1 MKGRRNKMTEA
12 IIYDSLS
19 GNTET
24 LAKEIKSIKK
34 NAYYEKIYDKLIEEL
49 PEYDIYYIG
58 SPIIKGICTDK
69 IKRLLQKIENKK
81 IFLFI
86 TTGYKGEDYYESLTR
101 RILEIIPK
109 SNQILGTFL
118 CQGKMQ
124 DAVKERYIKLIQEHP
139 EDKNLK
145 VSIENFE
152 QAKTHPDQ
160 KDKKDLIEKIQELS
174 LT

>member
-1 MKGRRNKMTEA
+1 MTEA

-19 GNTET
+19 GNTES

-58 SPIIKGICTDK
+58 SPIIKGMCTDK

>member
-1 MKGRRNKMTEA
+1 MTEA

-19 GNTET
+19 GNTES

-34 NAYYEKIYDKLIEEL
+34 NAYYEKINNKLIEEL

-124 DAVKERYIKLIQEHP
+124 DAVKEHYIKLIQEHP

-145 VSIENFE
+145 VSLENFE
-152 QAKTHPDQ
+152 QAKTHPDEN
-160 KDKKDLIEKIQELS
+160 DKKDLIEKIQELS

>member
-1 MKGRRNKMTEA
+1 MTEA

-19 GNTET
+19 GNTES

-34 NAYYEKIYDKLIEEL
+34 NAYYEKINNKLIEEL

-58 SPIIKGICTDK
+58 SPIIKGMCTDK

-86 TTGYKGEDYYESLTR
+86 TTGYKGEEYYESLTR

-109 SNQILGTFL
+109 SNQILGISL

-145 VSIENFE
+145 VSLENFE
-152 QAKTHPDQ
+152 QAKPHPDEN
-160 KDKKDLIEKIQELS
+160 DKKDLIEKIQELS

>member
-1 MKGRRNKMTEA
+1 MTEA

-19 GNTET
+19 GNTES

-34 NAYYEKIYDKLIEEL
+34 NAYYEKINNKLIEEL

-152 QAKTHPDQ
+152 QARTHPDQ

>member
-1 MKGRRNKMTEA
+1 MTEV

-19 GNTET
+19 GNTES

-34 NAYYEKIYDKLIEEL
+34 NAYYEKINDKLIEEL

-58 SPIIKGICTDK
+58 SPIIKGMCTDK

-101 RILEIIPK
+101 RILEILPK
-109 SNQILGTFL
+109 SNQILGVFL

-145 VSIENFE
+145 VSLENFE
-152 QAKTHPDQ
+152 QAKTHPDEN
-160 KDKKDLIEKIQELS
+160 DKKDLIEKIQELS

>member
-1 MKGRRNKMTEA
+1 MKEA
-12 IIYDSLS
+12 IIYDSLT
-19 GNTET
+19 GNTES

-34 NAYYEKIYDKLIEEL
+34 NAYYEKINDKLIEKL
-49 PEYDIYYIG
+49 PDYDIYYIG
-58 SPIIKGICTDK
+58 SPIIKGMCTDK
-69 IKRLLQKIENKK
+69 IKNILQKLENKK

-86 TTGYKGEDYYESLTR
+86 TAGYKGENYYESLTN
-101 RILEIIPK
+101 RIIGIIPK
-109 SNQILGTFL
+109 SNEILGIFL

-145 VSIENFE
+145 VSLENFE
-152 QAKTHPDQ
+152 QAKTHPDE

>member
-1 MKGRRNKMTEA
+1 MTEA

-34 NAYYEKIYDKLIEEL
+34 NAYYEKVNDKLIEEL

-58 SPIIKGICTDK
+58 SPIIKGMCTDK
-69 IKRLLQKIENKK
+69 IKHILQKLENKK

-86 TTGYKGEDYYESLTR
+86 TTGYKGENYYESLTK

-109 SNQILGTFL
+109 SNQILGAFF

-124 DAVKERYIKLIQEHP
+124 DAVKERYIKLIKEHP

-145 VSIENFE
+145 VSLENFE

>member
-1 MKGRRNKMTEA
+1 MTEA

-19 GNTET
+19 GNTES

-34 NAYYEKIYDKLIEEL
+34 NAYYEKINDKLIEEL
-49 PEYDIYYIG
+49 PEYGIYYIG
-58 SPIIKGICTDK
+58 SPIIKGMCTDK

-86 TTGYKGEDYYESLTR
+86 TTGYKGEDYYELLTR

-109 SNQILGTFL
+109 SNQILGIFL

-145 VSIENFE
+145 VSLENFE
-152 QAKTHPDQ
+152 QAKPHPDEN
-160 KDKKDLIEKIQELS
+160 DKKNLIEKIQELS

>member
-1 MKGRRNKMTEA
+1 MTEA

-34 NAYYEKIYDKLIEEL
+34 NAYYEKVNDKLIEEL

-58 SPIIKGICTDK
+58 SPIIKGMCTDK
-69 IKRLLQKIENKK
+69 IKRILQKLENKK

-86 TTGYKGEDYYESLTR
+86 TTGYKGENYYESLTK

-109 SNQILGTFL
+109 SNQILGTFF

-124 DAVKERYIKLIQEHP
+124 DAVKERYIKLIKEHP

-145 VSIENFE
+145 VSLENFE

>member
-1 MKGRRNKMTEA
+1 MTEA

-19 GNTET
+19 GNTES

-34 NAYYEKIYDKLIEEL
+34 NAYYEKINDKLIEEL
-49 PEYDIYYIG
+49 PEYGIYYIG
-58 SPIIKGICTDK
+58 SPIIKGMCTDK

>member
-1 MKGRRNKMTEA
+1 M
-12 IIYDSLS
+12 
-19 GNTET
+19 
-24 LAKEIKSIKK
+24 
-34 NAYYEKIYDKLIEEL
+34 
-49 PEYDIYYIG
+49 
-58 SPIIKGICTDK
+58 CTDK

-109 SNQILGTFL
+109 SNQILGIFL

-145 VSIENFE
+145 VSLENFE
-152 QAKTHPDQ
+152 QAKPYPDEN
-160 KDKKDLIEKIQELS
+160 DKKDLIEKIQELS

>member
-1 MKGRRNKMTEA
+1 MTEA

-19 GNTET
+19 GNTES

-34 NAYYEKIYDKLIEEL
+34 NAYYEKINNKLIEEL

-160 KDKKDLIEKIQELS
+160 KDKKDLIEKIKELS

>member
-1 MKGRRNKMTEA
+1 MTEA

-19 GNTET
+19 GNTES

-34 NAYYEKIYDKLIEEL
+34 NAYYEKINNKLIEEL

-58 SPIIKGICTDK
+58 SPIIKGMCTDK

-109 SNQILGTFL
+109 SNQILGIFL

-145 VSIENFE
+145 VSLENFE
-152 QAKTHPDQ
+152 QAKPHPDEN
-160 KDKKDLIEKIQELS
+160 DKKDLIEKIQELS

>member
-1 MKGRRNKMTEA
+1 MTEA

-19 GNTET
+19 GNTES

-34 NAYYEKIYDKLIEEL
+34 NAYYEKINDKLIEEL
-49 PEYDIYYIG
+49 PEYGIYYIG
-58 SPIIKGICTDK
+58 SPIIKGMCTDK
-69 IKRLLQKIENKK
+69 IKRLLQKIEKKK

-109 SNQILGTFL
+109 SNQILGIFL

-145 VSIENFE
+145 VSLENSE
-152 QAKTHPDQ
+152 QAKTHPDEN
-160 KDKKDLIEKIQELS
+160 DKKDLIEKIQELS

>member
-1 MKGRRNKMTEA
+1 MTEA

-19 GNTET
+19 GNTES

-34 NAYYEKIYDKLIEEL
+34 NAYYEKINNKLIEEL

-58 SPIIKGICTDK
+58 SPIIKGMCTDK

-145 VSIENFE
+145 VSLENFE
-152 QAKTHPDQ
+152 QAKTHPDEN
-160 KDKKDLIEKIQELS
+160 DKKDLIEKIQELS

>member
-1 MKGRRNKMTEA
+1 MTEA

-19 GNTET
+19 GNTES

-34 NAYYEKIYDKLIEEL
+34 NAYYEKINDKLIEEL

-58 SPIIKGICTDK
+58 SPIIKGMCTDK

-86 TTGYKGEDYYESLTR
+86 TTGYKGEDYYKSLTR

-109 SNQILGTFL
+109 SNQILGISL

-145 VSIENFE
+145 VSLENFE
-152 QAKTHPDQ
+152 QAKPHPDEN
-160 KDKKDLIEKIQELS
+160 DKKDLIEKIQELS

>member
-1 MKGRRNKMTEA
+1 MTEA

-19 GNTET
+19 GNTES

-34 NAYYEKIYDKLIEEL
+34 NAYYEKINNKLIEEL

-145 VSIENFE
+145 VSLENFE
-152 QAKTHPDQ
+152 QAKPHPDEN
-160 KDKKDLIEKIQELS
+160 DKKDLIEKIQELS

>member
-1 MKGRRNKMTEA
+1 MTEA

-19 GNTET
+19 GNTES
-24 LAKEIKSIKK
+24 LVKEIKSIKK
-34 NAYYEKIYDKLIEEL
+34 NAYYEKINDKLIEEL

-58 SPIIKGICTDK
+58 SPIIKGMCTDK

-109 SNQILGTFL
+109 SNQILGIFL

-145 VSIENFE
+145 VSLENFE
-152 QAKTHPDQ
+152 QAKAHPDEN
-160 KDKKDLIEKIQELS
+160 DKKDLIEKIQELS

>member
-1 MKGRRNKMTEA
+1 MTEA

-19 GNTET
+19 GNTES

-34 NAYYEKIYDKLIEEL
+34 NAYYEKINNKLIEEL

-58 SPIIKGICTDK
+58 SPIIKGMCTDK

-109 SNQILGTFL
+109 SNQILGISL

-145 VSIENFE
+145 VSLENFE
-152 QAKTHPDQ
+152 QAKTHPDEN
-160 KDKKDLIEKIQELS
+160 DKKDLIEKIQELS

>member
-1 MKGRRNKMTEA
+1 MTEA

-19 GNTET
+19 GNTES

-34 NAYYEKIYDKLIEEL
+34 NAYYEKINNKLIEEL

-58 SPIIKGICTDK
+58 SPIIKGMCTDK

-109 SNQILGTFL
+109 SNQILGIFL

>member
-1 MKGRRNKMTEA
+1 MTEA

-19 GNTET
+19 GNTES

-58 SPIIKGICTDK
+58 SPIIKGMCTDK

-109 SNQILGTFL
+109 SNQILGIFL

-145 VSIENFE
+145 VSLENFE
-152 QAKTHPDQ
+152 QAKPHPDEN
-160 KDKKDLIEKIQELS
+160 DKKDLIEKIQELS

>member
-1 MKGRRNKMTEA
+1 MTEA

-19 GNTET
+19 GNTES

-34 NAYYEKIYDKLIEEL
+34 NAYYEKINDKLIEEL
-49 PEYDIYYIG
+49 PEYGIYYIG
-58 SPIIKGICTDK
+58 SPIIKGMCTDK

-86 TTGYKGEDYYESLTR
+86 TTGYKGEDYYELLTR

-109 SNQILGTFL
+109 SNQILGIFL

-145 VSIENFE
+145 VSLENFE
-152 QAKTHPDQ
+152 QAKTHPDEN
-160 KDKKDLIEKIQELS
+160 DKKDLIEKIQELS

>member
-1 MKGRRNKMTEA
+1 MTEA

-19 GNTET
+19 GNTES

-34 NAYYEKIYDKLIEEL
+34 NAYYEKINNKLIEEL

-86 TTGYKGEDYYESLTR
+86 TTGYKGENYYESLTK

-109 SNQILGTFL
+109 SNQILGAFF

-124 DAVKERYIKLIQEHP
+124 DAVKERYIKLIKEHP

-145 VSIENFE
+145 VSLENFE

>member
-1 MKGRRNKMTEA
+1 MTEA

-19 GNTET
+19 GNTES

-34 NAYYEKIYDKLIEEL
+34 NAYYEKINDKLIEEL
-49 PEYDIYYIG
+49 LEYDIYYIG
-58 SPIIKGICTDK
+58 SPIIKGMCTDK
-69 IKRLLQKIENKK
+69 IKRLLQKIEKK

-86 TTGYKGEDYYESLTR
+86 TTGYKGEEYYESLTR

-109 SNQILGTFL
+109 SNQILGISL

-145 VSIENFE
+145 VSLENFE
-152 QAKTHPDQ
+152 QAKPHPDEN
-160 KDKKDLIEKIQELS
+160 DKKDLIEKIQELS

>member
-1 MKGRRNKMTEA
+1 MTEA

-19 GNTET
+19 GNTES

-34 NAYYEKIYDKLIEEL
+34 NAYYEKINNKLIEEL

-58 SPIIKGICTDK
+58 SPIIKGMCTDK

-160 KDKKDLIEKIQELS
+160 NDKKDLIEKIQELS

>member
-1 MKGRRNKMTEA
+1 MTEA

-19 GNTET
+19 GNTES

-34 NAYYEKIYDKLIEEL
+34 NAYYEKINNKLIEEL

-145 VSIENFE
+145 VSLENFE
-152 QAKTHPDQ
+152 QAKTHPDEN
-160 KDKKDLIEKIQELS
+160 DKKDLIEKIQELS

>member
-1 MKGRRNKMTEA
+1 MTEA

-19 GNTET
+19 GNTES

-34 NAYYEKIYDKLIEEL
+34 NAYYEKVNDKLIEEL

-58 SPIIKGICTDK
+58 SPIIKGMCTDK

-86 TTGYKGEDYYESLTR
+86 TTGYKGEDYYKSLTR

-109 SNQILGTFL
+109 SNQILGISL

-124 DAVKERYIKLIQEHP
+124 DAVKERYIKLIKEHP

-145 VSIENFE
+145 VSLENFE

>member
-1 MKGRRNKMTEA
+1 MTEA

-19 GNTET
+19 GNTES

-34 NAYYEKIYDKLIEEL
+34 NAYYEKINDKLIEEL
-49 PEYDIYYIG
+49 LEYDIYYIG
-58 SPIIKGICTDK
+58 SPIIKGMCTDK

-86 TTGYKGEDYYESLTR
+86 TTGYKGEEYYESLTR

-109 SNQILGTFL
+109 SNQILGISL

-145 VSIENFE
+145 VSLENFE
-152 QAKTHPDQ
+152 QAKTHPDEN
-160 KDKKDLIEKIQELS
+160 DKKDLIEKIQELS

>member
-1 MKGRRNKMTEA
+1 MTEA

-19 GNTET
+19 GNTES

-34 NAYYEKIYDKLIEEL
+34 NAYYEKINDKLIEEL

-58 SPIIKGICTDK
+58 SPIIKGMCTDK

-86 TTGYKGEDYYESLTR
+86 TTGYKGEEYYESLTR

-109 SNQILGTFL
+109 SNQILGISL

-145 VSIENFE
+145 VSLENFE
-152 QAKTHPDQ
+152 QAKPHPDEN
-160 KDKKDLIEKIQELS
+160 DKKDLIEKIQELS

>member
-1 MKGRRNKMTEA
+1 MTEA

-19 GNTET
+19 GNTES

-34 NAYYEKIYDKLIEEL
+34 NAYYEKINDKLIEEL

-58 SPIIKGICTDK
+58 SPIIKGMCTDK

-101 RILEIIPK
+101 RILEILPK
-109 SNQILGTFL
+109 SNQILGVFL

-145 VSIENFE
+145 VSLENFE
-152 QAKTHPDQ
+152 QAKTHPDEN
-160 KDKKDLIEKIQELS
+160 DKKDLIEKIQELS

>member
-1 MKGRRNKMTEA
+1 MTEA

-19 GNTET
+19 GNTES

-145 VSIENFE
+145 VSLENFE
-152 QAKTHPDQ
+152 QAKPHPDEN
-160 KDKKDLIEKIQELS
+160 DKKDLIEKIQELS

>member
-1 MKGRRNKMTEA
+1 MTEA

-19 GNTET
+19 GNTES

-34 NAYYEKIYDKLIEEL
+34 NAYYEKINDKLIEEL
-49 PEYDIYYIG
+49 LEYDIYYIG
-58 SPIIKGICTDK
+58 SPIIKGMCTDK

-86 TTGYKGEDYYESLTR
+86 TTGYKGEEYYESLTR

-145 VSIENFE
+145 VSLENFE
-152 QAKTHPDQ
+152 QAKTHPDEN
-160 KDKKDLIEKIQELS
+160 DKKDLIEKIQELS

>member
-1 MKGRRNKMTEA
+1 MTEA

-19 GNTET
+19 GNTES

-34 NAYYEKIYDKLIEEL
+34 NAYYEKINNKLIEEL

-58 SPIIKGICTDK
+58 SPIIKGMCTDK

-86 TTGYKGEDYYESLTR
+86 TTGYKGEDYYELLTR